1 MGSLVIKN
9 NGKKDDIVPFRRP
22 PPLKGFKKGHLLF
35 EKMCKLRQMH
45 FCDNIA
51 YVWGS
56 WLSLRSFTIVDYQSQ
71 ILHIKPPYL
80 EVSRQI

>member
-1 MGSLVIKN
+1 MV
-9 NGKKDDIVPFRRP
+9 KKMTLSPFGD